1 MGTSN
6 TGIIFVYNADSGLFN
21 TVSDIAHK
29 IFSPDTY
36 ECALCSI
43 SHGYFHV
50 RAEWKGFIETLPI
63 PCEFLHRDEAIKK
76 YHIADQLP
84 AVFVRKPEGIQ
95 VCLTADEIQMCKS
108 VKDLQQAVLQSCCQK
123 EMQA

>member
-1 MGTSN
+1 METSN

-43 SHGYFHV
+43 SHGYFNV
-50 RAEWKGFIETLPI
+50 RAEWKDFIETLPI
-63 PCEFLHRDEAIKK
+63 PCEFLHRDEAIMK
-76 YHIADQLP
+76 YQIADQLP
-84 AVFVRKPEGIQ
+84 AVFIRKPEGIQ
-95 VCLTADEIQMCKS
+95 VCLTADKIRLCQS
-108 VKDLQQAVLQSCCQK
+108 VKDLQQAVLQSCIQK
-123 EMQA
+123 VTQA

>member
-1 MGTSN
+1 MDTSEN
-6 TGIIFVYNADSGLFN
+6 SIIFVYNADSGLFN

-50 RAEWKGFIETLPI
+50 RADWKHFIENLPM

-76 YHIADQLP
+76 YKFTDQLP
-84 AVFVRKPEGIQ
+84 AVFIHKPESLE
-95 VCLTADEIQMCKS
+95 VCLTADEIGKCKS
-108 VKDLQQAVLQSCCQK
+108 VEDLQQAVLQNCCQ
-123 EMQA
+123 